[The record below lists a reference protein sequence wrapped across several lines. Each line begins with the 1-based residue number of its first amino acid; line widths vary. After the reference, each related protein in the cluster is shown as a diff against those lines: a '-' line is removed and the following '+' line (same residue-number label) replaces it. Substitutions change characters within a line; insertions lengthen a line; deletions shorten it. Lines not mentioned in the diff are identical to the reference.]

1 MLMTTNNYQNL
12 LIIIQTLRKYVN
24 SFISYNNSMRW
35 VPLFITTDE
44 ETQFQMK
51 KVRHREVK
59 SNQPIIV
66 LVTMLVHFIDYCHI
80 YFIGFYIQ
88 IIFPGCKEGISK
100 VQNAMLERQI

>member
-1 MLMTTNNYQNL
+1 
-12 LIIIQTLRKYVN
+12 
-24 SFISYNNSMRW
+24 MRC

>member
-1 MLMTTNNYQNL
+1 
-12 LIIIQTLRKYVN
+12 
-24 SFISYNNSMRW
+24 MRW
-35 VPLFITTDE
+35 VTLFITTDE